1 MTDNNTRESIMAV
14 SEVGTEFVQSN
25 GIRMAYQ
32 EFGDADAPVIL
43 LVAGLYN
50 QLVRWPMEF
59 CELLVAR
66 GFRVIRFDNRDIGL
80 TDKMEGEAAPSLFR
94 LALNSLFGMPVKV
107 PYSLND
113 MAADTVGLL
122 DALGVEKVHIVGISM
137 GGMIS
142 QLVAGLY
149 PDRVL
154 SLTSIM
160 SKTGAFGKGMAS
172 LAVARQMVKPIPRGT
187 SALDNSVKT
196 RQMFGSPAYL
206 KSDHDVGVA
215 VKAEFKRSHNPAGYL
230 RQMAAI
236 RSAPNRDK
244 LLKSIVVP
252 TLIIHGN
259 QDLLVAVSGGV
270 ETKKQIPHAK
280 LVRFEGMGHTLP
292 QPLLAEFADLI
303 KQTADSTLTLHP

>member
-1 MTDNNTRESIMAV
+1 MTESSTKSTNGI
-14 SEVGTEFVQSN
+14 SELGTEFVQSN

-32 EFGDADAPVIL
+32 EFGRAEDPVVL

-50 QLVRWPMEF
+50 QLIRWPMEF
-59 CELLVAR
+59 CDLLVAH

-80 TDKMEGEAAPSLFR
+80 TDKMDDAVAPSLFR
-94 LALNSLFGMPVKV
+94 LAINSWFGIPVNL

-122 DALGVEKVHIVGISM
+122 DALGIAKVHIVGISM

-149 PDRVL
+149 PERVL

-160 SKTGAFGKGMAS
+160 SKTGGFGKGMAS
-172 LAVARQMVKPIPRGT
+172 FAVARQMVKPIPKGT
-187 SALDNSVKT
+187 SALENSVRT
-196 RQMFGSPAYL
+196 RQMFGSPAYPV
-206 KSDHDVGVA
+206 SDDEVRA
-215 VKAEFKRSHNPAGYL
+215 DVKAEFKRSNNPSGYL

-236 RSAPNRDK
+236 RAAPSRKK
-244 LLKSIVVP
+244 LLRTIVAP

-259 QDLLVAVSGGV
+259 QDLLVDVSGGID
-270 ETKKQIPHAK
+270 TKEQIPHAE
-280 LVRFEGMGHTLP
+280 LVRYEGMGHTLP
-292 QPLLAEFADLI
+292 KSLLPEFAQMI
-303 KQTADSTLTLHP
+303 ADIART

>member
-1 MTDNNTRESIMAV
+1 MTNNNQGAEQ
-14 SEVGTEFVQSN
+14 GTHFVQSN

-32 EFGDADAPVIL
+32 EFGDADAPTIL

-50 QLVRWPMEF
+50 QLIRWPLEF

-80 TDKMEGEAAPSLFR
+80 SDKMEGEVAPSFLR
-94 LALNSLFGMPVKV
+94 LALHSWFGLPVKV
-107 PYSLND
+107 PYSLDD

-122 DALGVEKVHIVGISM
+122 DALDIKAVHIVGMSM

-149 PDRVL
+149 PTRVL

-160 SKTGAFGKGMAS
+160 SKTGAFGNGTAS
-172 LAVARQMVKPIPRGT
+172 LSVARQMVKPIPKGT
-187 SALDNSVKT
+187 SALDNSVMT
-196 RQMFGSPAYL
+196 RQMFGSPAYPE
-206 KSDHDVGVA
+206 SDEEMAIA
-215 VKAEFKRSHNPAGYL
+215 VKSEFKRSNNPAGYL

-236 RSAPNRDK
+236 RSAPSRNK
-244 LLKSIVVP
+244 LLNGLKIPV
-252 TLIIHGN
+252 LIIHGN
-259 QDLLVAVSGGV
+259 QDTLVDVSGGI

-303 KQTADSTLTLHP
+303 QQTANTVGTSTP

>member
-1 MTDNNTRESIMAV
+1 MTNNNQGAEQ
-14 SEVGTEFVQSN
+14 GTHFVQSN

-32 EFGDADAPVIL
+32 AFGDADAPTIL

-50 QLVRWPMEF
+50 QLIRWPLEF

-80 TDKMEGEAAPSLFR
+80 SDKMEGEVAPSFLR
-94 LALNSLFGMPVKV
+94 LALHSWFGLPVKV
-107 PYSLND
+107 PYSLDD

-122 DALGVEKVHIVGISM
+122 DALDIKAVHIVGMSM

-149 PDRVL
+149 PTRVL

-160 SKTGAFGKGMAS
+160 SKTGAFGNGTAS
-172 LAVARQMVKPIPRGT
+172 LSVARQMVKPIPKGT
-187 SALDNSVKT
+187 SALDNSVMT
-196 RQMFGSPAYL
+196 RQMFGSPAYPE
-206 KSDHDVGVA
+206 SDEEIAIA
-215 VKAEFKRSHNPAGYL
+215 VKSEFKRSNNPAGYL

-236 RSAPNRDK
+236 RSAPSRNK
-244 LLKSIVVP
+244 LLNGIKIPV
-252 TLIIHGN
+252 LIIHGN
-259 QDLLVAVSGGV
+259 QDTLVDVSGGI

-303 KQTADSTLTLHP
+303 QQTADSAETSSPSSQS

>member
-1 MTDNNTRESIMAV
+1 MTNNKTE
-14 SEVGTEFVQSN
+14 EPGTQFVQSN

-32 EFGDADAPVIL
+32 QFGDEDAPVVL
-43 LVAGLYN
+43 LIAGLYN
-50 QLVRWPMEF
+50 QLIRWPIEL
-59 CELLVAR
+59 CELLVER

-80 TDKMEGEAAPSLFR
+80 TDKMEGEVAPSFFR
-94 LALNSLFGMPVKV
+94 LGLNSLFGLPVKV

-122 DALGVEKVHIVGISM
+122 DALKIESAHIVGMSM

-149 PDRVL
+149 PTRAL

-160 SKTGAFGKGMAS
+160 SKTGAFGNGGAS
-172 LAVARQMVKPIPRGT
+172 LAVARQMVKPIPKGT

-196 RQMFGSPAYL
+196 RQMFGSPGYL
-206 KSDHDVGVA
+206 ESDEDVA
-215 VKAEFKRSHNPAGYL
+215 IDVKAEFKRSNNPAGYL
-230 RQMAAI
+230 RQLAAI
-236 RSAPNRDK
+236 RSAPSRNG
-244 LLKSIVVP
+244 LLNTLKIPV
-252 TLIIHGN
+252 LIIHGN
-259 QDLLVAVSGGV
+259 QDLLVNVSGAIA
-270 ETKKQIPHAK
+270 TKQQVPHAK

-303 KQTADSTLTLHP
+303 QQTANSASTGSQ

>member
-1 MTDNNTRESIMAV
+1 VTNNKTE
-14 SEVGTEFVQSN
+14 EPGTQFVQSN

-32 EFGDADAPVIL
+32 QFGDDDAPVVL
-43 LVAGLYN
+43 LIAGLYN
-50 QLVRWPMEF
+50 QLIRWPIEL
-59 CELLVAR
+59 CELLVER

-80 TDKMEGEAAPSLFR
+80 TDKMEGEVAPSFFR
-94 LALNSLFGMPVKV
+94 LGLNSLFGLPVKV

-122 DALGVEKVHIVGISM
+122 DALDIKAAHIVGMSM

-149 PDRVL
+149 PTRAL

-160 SKTGAFGKGMAS
+160 SKTGAFGNGGAS
-172 LAVARQMVKPIPRGT
+172 LAVARQMVKPIPKGT

-196 RQMFGSPAYL
+196 RQMFGSPGYL
-206 KSDHDVGVA
+206 ESDEDVA
-215 VKAEFKRSHNPAGYL
+215 IDVKAEFKRSNNPAGYL
-230 RQMAAI
+230 RQLAAI
-236 RSAPNRDK
+236 RSAPSRNG
-244 LLKSIVVP
+244 LLNTLKIPV
-252 TLIIHGN
+252 LIIHGN
-259 QDLLVAVSGGV
+259 QDLLVNVSGAIA
-270 ETKKQIPHAK
+270 TKQQVPHAK

-303 KQTADSTLTLHP
+303 QQTANSASTGSQ

>member
-1 MTDNNTRESIMAV
+1 MTESSTKSTNGI
-14 SEVGTEFVQSN
+14 SELGTEFVQSN

-32 EFGDADAPVIL
+32 EFGRAEDPVVL

-50 QLVRWPMEF
+50 QLIRWPMEF
-59 CELLVAR
+59 CDLLVAH

-80 TDKMEGEAAPSLFR
+80 TDKMDDAVAPSLFR
-94 LALNSLFGMPVKV
+94 LAINSWFGIPVNV

-122 DALGVEKVHIVGISM
+122 DALGIAKVHIVGISM

-149 PDRVL
+149 PERVL

-160 SKTGAFGKGMAS
+160 SKTGGFGKGMAS
-172 LAVARQMVKPIPRGT
+172 FAVARQMVKPIPKGT
-187 SALDNSVKT
+187 SSLENSVRT
-196 RQMFGSPAYL
+196 RQMFGSPAYPV
-206 KSDHDVGVA
+206 SDDEVRA
-215 VKAEFKRSHNPAGYL
+215 DVKAEFKRSNNPSGYL

-236 RSAPNRDK
+236 RAAPSRKK
-244 LLKSIVVP
+244 LLRTIVAP

-259 QDLLVAVSGGV
+259 QDLLVDVSGGID
-270 ETKKQIPHAK
+270 TKKHIPHAE
-280 LVRFEGMGHTLP
+280 LVRYEGMGHTLP
-292 QPLLAEFADLI
+292 KSLLPEFAQMI
-303 KQTADSTLTLHP
+303 ADIARA

>member
-1 MTDNNTRESIMAV
+1 VTNNNQAAEQ
-14 SEVGTEFVQSN
+14 GTHFVQSN

-32 EFGDADAPVIL
+32 AFGDADAPTIL

-50 QLVRWPMEF
+50 QLIRWPLEF

-80 TDKMEGEAAPSLFR
+80 SDKMEGEVAPSFLR
-94 LALNSLFGMPVKV
+94 LALHSWFGLPVKV
-107 PYSLND
+107 PYSLDD

-122 DALGVEKVHIVGISM
+122 DALDIKAVHIVGMSM

-149 PDRVL
+149 PTRVL

-160 SKTGAFGKGMAS
+160 SKTGAFGKGTAS
-172 LAVARQMVKPIPRGT
+172 LSVARQMVKPIPKGT
-187 SALDNSVKT
+187 SALDNSVMT
-196 RQMFGSPAYL
+196 RQMFGSPAYPE
-206 KSDHDVGVA
+206 SDEEIAIA
-215 VKAEFKRSHNPAGYL
+215 VKSEFKRSNNPAGYL

-236 RSAPNRDK
+236 RSAPSRNK
-244 LLKSIVVP
+244 LLNGIKIPV
-252 TLIIHGN
+252 LIIHGN
-259 QDLLVAVSGGV
+259 QDTLVDVSGGI

-303 KQTADSTLTLHP
+303 QQNADSAETSSPSSQS

>member
-1 MTDNNTRESIMAV
+1 VTNNNQGAEQ
-14 SEVGTEFVQSN
+14 GTHFVQSN

-32 EFGDADAPVIL
+32 AFGDADAPTIL

-50 QLVRWPMEF
+50 QLIRWPLEF

-80 TDKMEGEAAPSLFR
+80 SDKMEGEVAPSFLR
-94 LALNSLFGMPVKV
+94 LALHSWFGLPVKV
-107 PYSLND
+107 PYSLDD

-122 DALGVEKVHIVGISM
+122 DALDIKAVHIVGMSM

-149 PDRVL
+149 PTRVL

-160 SKTGAFGKGMAS
+160 SKTGAFGKGTAS
-172 LAVARQMVKPIPRGT
+172 LSVARQIVKPIPKGT
-187 SALDNSVKT
+187 SALDNSVMT
-196 RQMFGSPAYL
+196 RQMFGSPAYPE
-206 KSDHDVGVA
+206 SDEEIAIA
-215 VKAEFKRSHNPAGYL
+215 VKSEFKRSNNPAGYL

-236 RSAPNRDK
+236 RSAPSRNK
-244 LLKSIVVP
+244 LLNGLKIPV
-252 TLIIHGN
+252 LIIHGN
-259 QDLLVAVSGGV
+259 QDTLVDVSGGI

-303 KQTADSTLTLHP
+303 QQNADSAETSSPSSQS

>member
-1 MTDNNTRESIMAV
+1 MTNNKTE
-14 SEVGTEFVQSN
+14 EPGTQFVQSN

-32 EFGDADAPVIL
+32 QFGDDDAPVVL
-43 LVAGLYN
+43 LIAGLYN
-50 QLVRWPMEF
+50 QLIRWPIEL
-59 CELLVAR
+59 CELLVER

-80 TDKMEGEAAPSLFR
+80 TDKMEGEVAPSFFR
-94 LALNSLFGMPVKV
+94 LGLNSLFGLPVKV

-122 DALGVEKVHIVGISM
+122 DALDIKAAHIVGMSM

-149 PDRVL
+149 PKRAL

-160 SKTGAFGKGMAS
+160 SKTGAFGNGGAS
-172 LAVARQMVKPIPRGT
+172 LAVARQMVKPIPKGT

-196 RQMFGSPAYL
+196 RQMFGSPGYL
-206 KSDHDVGVA
+206 ESDEEVA
-215 VKAEFKRSHNPAGYL
+215 IDVKAEFKRSNNPAGYL
-230 RQMAAI
+230 RQLAAI
-236 RSAPNRDK
+236 RSAPSRNG
-244 LLKSIVVP
+244 LLNTLKIPV
-252 TLIIHGN
+252 LIIHGN
-259 QDLLVAVSGGV
+259 QDLLVNVSGAIA
-270 ETKKQIPHAK
+270 TKQQVPHAK

-303 KQTADSTLTLHP
+303 QQTANSASTGI

>member
-1 MTDNNTRESIMAV
+1 VTNNNQGAEQ
-14 SEVGTEFVQSN
+14 GTHFVQSN

-32 EFGDADAPVIL
+32 AFGDADAPTIL

-50 QLVRWPMEF
+50 QLIRWPLEF

-80 TDKMEGEAAPSLFR
+80 SDKMEGEVAPSFLR
-94 LALNSLFGMPVKV
+94 LALHSWFGLPVKV
-107 PYSLND
+107 PYSLDD

-122 DALGVEKVHIVGISM
+122 DALDIKAVHIVGMSM

-149 PDRVL
+149 PTRVL

-160 SKTGAFGKGMAS
+160 SKTGAFGKGTAS
-172 LAVARQMVKPIPRGT
+172 LSVARQMVKPIPKGT
-187 SALDNSVKT
+187 SALDNSVMT
-196 RQMFGSPAYL
+196 RQMFGSPAYPE
-206 KSDHDVGVA
+206 SDEEIAIA
-215 VKAEFKRSHNPAGYL
+215 VKSEFKRSNNPAGYL

-236 RSAPNRDK
+236 RSAPSRNK
-244 LLKSIVVP
+244 LLNGIKIPV
-252 TLIIHGN
+252 LIIHGN
-259 QDLLVAVSGGV
+259 QDTLVDVSGGI

-303 KQTADSTLTLHP
+303 QQTADSAETSSPSSQS

>member
-1 MTDNNTRESIMAV
+1 MTNNKTE
-14 SEVGTEFVQSN
+14 EPGTQFVQSN

-32 EFGDADAPVIL
+32 QFGDDDAPVVL
-43 LVAGLYN
+43 LIAGLYN
-50 QLVRWPMEF
+50 QLIRWPIEL
-59 CELLVAR
+59 CELLVER

-80 TDKMEGEAAPSLFR
+80 TDKMEGEVAPSFFR
-94 LALNSLFGMPVKV
+94 LGLNSLFGLPVKV

-122 DALGVEKVHIVGISM
+122 DALDIKAAHIVGMSM

-149 PDRVL
+149 PTRAL

-160 SKTGAFGKGMAS
+160 SKTGAFGNGGAS
-172 LAVARQMVKPIPRGT
+172 LAVARQMVKPIPKGT

-196 RQMFGSPAYL
+196 RQMFGSPGYL
-206 KSDHDVGVA
+206 ESDEDVA
-215 VKAEFKRSHNPAGYL
+215 IDVKAEFKRSNNPAGYL
-230 RQMAAI
+230 RQLAAI
-236 RSAPNRDK
+236 RSAPSRNG
-244 LLKSIVVP
+244 LLNTLKIPV
-252 TLIIHGN
+252 LIIHGN
-259 QDLLVAVSGGV
+259 QDLLVNVSGAIA
-270 ETKKQIPHAK
+270 TKQQVPHAK

-303 KQTADSTLTLHP
+303 QQTANSASTGS

>member
-1 MTDNNTRESIMAV
+1 MTNNKTE
-14 SEVGTEFVQSN
+14 EPGTQFVQSN

-32 EFGDADAPVIL
+32 QFGDDDAPVVL
-43 LVAGLYN
+43 LIAGLYN
-50 QLVRWPMEF
+50 QLIRWPIEL
-59 CELLVAR
+59 CELLVER

-80 TDKMEGEAAPSLFR
+80 TDKMEGEVAPSFFR
-94 LALNSLFGMPVKV
+94 LGLNSLFGLPVKV

-122 DALGVEKVHIVGISM
+122 DALKIESAHIVGMSM

-149 PDRVL
+149 PTRAL

-160 SKTGAFGKGMAS
+160 SKTGAFGNGGAS
-172 LAVARQMVKPIPRGT
+172 LAVARQMVKPIPKGT

-196 RQMFGSPAYL
+196 RQMFGSPGYL
-206 KSDHDVGVA
+206 ESDEDVA
-215 VKAEFKRSHNPAGYL
+215 IDVKAEFKRSNNPAGYL
-230 RQMAAI
+230 RQLAAI
-236 RSAPNRDK
+236 RSAPSRNG
-244 LLKSIVVP
+244 LLNTLKIPV
-252 TLIIHGN
+252 LIIHGN
-259 QDLLVAVSGGV
+259 QDLLVDVSGAV
-270 ETKKQIPHAK
+270 ATKQQVPHAK

-303 KQTADSTLTLHP
+303 QQTANSASTGSQ

>member
-1 MTDNNTRESIMAV
+1 MTNNNQGAEQ
-14 SEVGTEFVQSN
+14 GTHFVQSN

-32 EFGDADAPVIL
+32 AFGDADAPTIL

-50 QLVRWPMEF
+50 QLIRWPLEF

-80 TDKMEGEAAPSLFR
+80 SDKMEGEVAPSFLR
-94 LALNSLFGMPVKV
+94 LALHSWFGLPVKV
-107 PYSLND
+107 PYSLDD

-122 DALGVEKVHIVGISM
+122 DALDIKAVHIVGMSM

-149 PDRVL
+149 PTRVL

-160 SKTGAFGKGMAS
+160 SKTGAFGNGTAS
-172 LAVARQMVKPIPRGT
+172 LSVARQMVKPIPKGT
-187 SALDNSVKT
+187 SALDNSVMT
-196 RQMFGSPAYL
+196 RQMFGSPAYPE
-206 KSDHDVGVA
+206 SDEEIAIA
-215 VKAEFKRSHNPAGYL
+215 VKSEFKRSNNPAGYL

-236 RSAPNRDK
+236 RSAPSRNK
-244 LLKSIVVP
+244 LLNGLKIPV
-252 TLIIHGN
+252 LIIHGN
-259 QDLLVAVSGGV
+259 QDTLVDVSGGI

-303 KQTADSTLTLHP
+303 QQTADSAETSSPSSQS

>member
-1 MTDNNTRESIMAV
+1 MTNNNQGAEQ
-14 SEVGTEFVQSN
+14 GTHFVQSN

-32 EFGDADAPVIL
+32 AFGDADAPTIL

-50 QLVRWPMEF
+50 QLIRWPLEF

-80 TDKMEGEAAPSLFR
+80 SDKMEGEVAPSFLR
-94 LALNSLFGMPVKV
+94 LALHSWFGLPVKV
-107 PYSLND
+107 PYSLDD

-122 DALGVEKVHIVGISM
+122 DALDIKAVHIVGMSM

-149 PDRVL
+149 PTRVL

-160 SKTGAFGKGMAS
+160 SKTGAFGKGAAS
-172 LAVARQMVKPIPRGT
+172 LSVARQMVKPIPKGT
-187 SALDNSVKT
+187 SALDNSVMT
-196 RQMFGSPAYL
+196 RQMFGSPAYPE
-206 KSDHDVGVA
+206 SDEEIAIA
-215 VKAEFKRSHNPAGYL
+215 VKSEFKRSNNPAGYL

-236 RSAPNRDK
+236 RSAPSRNK
-244 LLKSIVVP
+244 LLNGLKIPV
-252 TLIIHGN
+252 LIIHGN
-259 QDLLVAVSGGV
+259 QDTLVDVSGGI

-303 KQTADSTLTLHP
+303 QQTADSAETSSPSSQS

>member
-1 MTDNNTRESIMAV
+1 MTNNKTE
-14 SEVGTEFVQSN
+14 EPGTQFVQSN

-32 EFGDADAPVIL
+32 QFGDDDAPVVL
-43 LVAGLYN
+43 LIAGLYN
-50 QLVRWPMEF
+50 QLIRWPIEL
-59 CELLVAR
+59 CELLVER

-80 TDKMEGEAAPSLFR
+80 TDKMEGEVAPSFFR
-94 LALNSLFGMPVKV
+94 LGLNSLFGLPVKV

-122 DALGVEKVHIVGISM
+122 DALKIESAHIVGMSM

-149 PDRVL
+149 PTRAL

-160 SKTGAFGKGMAS
+160 SKTGAFGNGGAS
-172 LAVARQMVKPIPRGT
+172 LAVARQMVKPIPKGT

-196 RQMFGSPAYL
+196 RQMFGSPGYL
-206 KSDHDVGVA
+206 ESDEDVA
-215 VKAEFKRSHNPAGYL
+215 IDVKAEFKRSNNPAGYL
-230 RQMAAI
+230 RQLAAI
-236 RSAPNRDK
+236 RSAPSRNG
-244 LLKSIVVP
+244 LLNTLKIPV
-252 TLIIHGN
+252 LIIHGN
-259 QDLLVAVSGGV
+259 QDLLVNVSGAIA
-270 ETKKQIPHAK
+270 TKQQVPHAK

-303 KQTADSTLTLHP
+303 QQTANSASTGSQ